1 MEVRKLDRSEI
12 ERALELVWSTF
23 LSYEAPDYTQEGID
37 TFGMW
42 LKDPSF
48 ISRLVFYGA
57 FETQELAGVLATRN
71 NGSHVALFFVKGEN
85 HRRGIGRRLFE
96 EVLKESPSDFMTVH
110 SSPFALEVYH
120 RLGFSD
126 TDREQ
131 QKNGIR
137 FTPMIYRKKES

>member
-1 MEVRKLDRSEI
+1 MEIRKLGSSETQ
-12 ERALELVWSTF
+12 EALELVWSTF

-48 ISRLVFYGA
+48 LGRLVFYGA
-57 FETQELAGVLATRN
+57 FETKELAGVLATRD
-71 NGSHVALFFVKGEN
+71 NGRHVALFFVKGEY

-96 EVLKESPSDFMTVH
+96 EALKDSPSDFMTVH
-110 SSPFALEVYH
+110 SSPFAVEVYH
-120 RLGFSD
+120 RLGFTD

-131 QKNGIR
+131 QKTGIR
-137 FTPMIYRKKES
+137 YTPMIYRK